1 MDDDVQRFSN
11 TSSRAF
17 GIIGIVLTVVVAIQI
32 LTTDDPPYAGLALT
46 VFFAALAWSAML
58 RPQLSL
64 DSSRLVLRNMLTT
77 VSLPLAAIESV
88 AVRQVLVV
96 FAGDRR
102 YTSSAIGRTR
112 RQLHRDERGGPSG
125 GGGGAMMGILPNLP
139 TAPEKPETAKTS
151 YGLFVEERIR
161 SRVADALARE
171 GIKARSA
178 QQERLAEGISR
189 TPAVPEIAVL
199 SASFVVFVVLAL
211 V

>member
-11 TSSRAF
+11 TSSRVF
-17 GIIGIVLTVVVAIQI
+17 GIIGIVVAAAVAIQV
-32 LTTDDPPYAGLALT
+32 LTSADPSYAGLALT
-46 VFFAALAWSAML
+46 VFLAALVWSAML

-64 DSSRLVLRNMLTT
+64 DRSRLVVRNMLST
-77 VSLPLAAIESV
+77 VTLPLTAIESV

-102 YTSSAIGRTR
+102 YTSPAVGRTR

-125 GGGGAMMGILPNLP
+125 GGGGMMGILPNLP
-139 TAPEKPETAKTS
+139 SAPETPETAKTS

-161 SRVADALARE
+161 SRVADALAQA

-178 QQERLAEGISR
+178 QQARCAEDITR
-189 TPAVPEIAVL
+189 RPAIAEIAVL
-199 SASFVVFVVLAL
+199 GASLVTFMVLAL